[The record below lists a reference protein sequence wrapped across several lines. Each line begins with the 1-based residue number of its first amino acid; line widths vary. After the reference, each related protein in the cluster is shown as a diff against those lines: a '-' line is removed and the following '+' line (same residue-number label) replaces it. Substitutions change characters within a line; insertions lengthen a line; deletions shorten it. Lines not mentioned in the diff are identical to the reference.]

1 MDLSEVAER
10 VLFYLASAAVVAAQV
25 ATSAHA
31 ILYKRE
37 PRAAVAWTGLIWLV
51 PGVGALL
58 YVLFGIN
65 RIQRRAVRLRKKRRR
80 LDAPGE
86 PVACALER
94 MAEVLGPDHAHL
106 AALSRVGDGVV
117 RRPLLDGNRVV
128 PLVNGEQAYPDM
140 LQAID
145 RAQRSISLLV
155 YIFELDEV
163 GRAFAD
169 ALSRAVARGVE
180 VRVLLDDL
188 GSGRLWGSPVRA
200 LRAAGI
206 PAAAFLPLR
215 VPWRTR
221 YMNLRN
227 HRKIL
232 VIDGRVGFTGGMN
245 IRASHRV
252 ERGRDPREQDVHF
265 RLEGP
270 VVEHLQEAFADDWA
284 FTTGEILKGPAWFPR
299 PERAGDV
306 IARGIPFDPGTGETL
321 RWILVGAL
329 ALARRSVRIVTPYFI
344 PDQALIA
351 ALNVAALRGVE
362 VDVLIPRRSDN
373 LLVDWATTATLWQ
386 ILVGGCRVWRTPPPF
401 DHSKLMVVDGLWTLF
416 GSSNI
421 DPRSLRL
428 NFEFNVECYDRG
440 LAEAVEGIVRGRLS
454 RAEPVTL
461 KKVDSRP
468 IPVRL
473 RDGIARLFSPY
484 L

>member
-10 VLFYLASAAVVAAQV
+10 ALFYLASGAVIAAQV
-25 ATSAHA
+25 AASGHA
-31 ILYKRE
+31 ILYKRD

-51 PGVGALL
+51 PVVGALL

-65 RIQRRAVRLRKKRRR
+65 RIQRRAARLHKRRRR

-86 PVACALER
+86 QAACAPGRLS
-94 MAEVLGPDHAHL
+94 EVLGAERVHL
-106 AALSRVGDGVV
+106 TPLRRVGDEVV

-140 LQAID
+140 LRAID
-145 RAQRSISLLV
+145 RAQRSISLAV
-155 YIFELDEV
+155 YIFQFDEV

-169 ALSRAVARGVE
+169 ALSRAAARGVE

-200 LRAAGI
+200 LRAAGV
-206 PAAAFLPLR
+206 PAAVFLPLR

-245 IRASHRV
+245 IRASHLV
-252 ERGRDPREQDVHF
+252 ERGCDPREQDVHF

-284 FTTGEILKGPAWFPR
+284 FTTGEVLKGPAWFPR

-306 IARGIPFDPGTGETL
+306 IARGIPFDPGRGETL
-321 RWILVGAL
+321 RWIIVGAL
-329 ALARRSVRIVTPYFI
+329 ALARTSVRIVTPYFI
-344 PDQALIA
+344 PDAALIA

-373 LLVDWATTATLWQ
+373 LLVDWAATATLWQ

-401 DHSKLMVVDGLWTLF
+401 DHSKLMVVDGMWTLL
-416 GSSNI
+416 GSANI

-440 LAEAVEGIVRGRLS
+440 LAEAVEGLVRARLS

-461 KKVDSRP
+461 RKVDSRP